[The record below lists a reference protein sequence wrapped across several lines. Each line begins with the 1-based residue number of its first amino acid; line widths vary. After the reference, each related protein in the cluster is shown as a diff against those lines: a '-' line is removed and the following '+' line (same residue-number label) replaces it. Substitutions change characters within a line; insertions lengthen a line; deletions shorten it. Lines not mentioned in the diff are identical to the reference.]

1 MFSNGGQGVM
11 SESIQKHPNEVD
23 SVTKYDSLSSYRN
36 SKTHSNGYLKKH
48 VTEEPLLLS
57 SDKSILP
64 TARDADA
71 WLAPGNIVWVKDT
84 SHGWWPAEV
93 TDIGVL
99 KDNDYQH
106 TARVLVQL
114 FKIHR
119 RFSCELKYF
128 PLGLLA
134 NSSISY
140 YAHESPTVAFGLLP
154 TDLQLQPSDC
164 CPQFADVASPW
175 LRNSTNNLREINS
188 FAACN
193 PPIAVQKNSSSRN
206 SCSAAQKS
214 SRCRP
219 TSPNRIQIPIQRKF
233 SHKRRLPAWEN
244 LLCAAPSP
252 KPGFGILR
260 MHPRLE
266 IKCFEERSQNP
277 SEAFQD
283 ALKQALSKYG
293 NDRLRTSESR
303 SAGEIRSPTQQD
315 KSPDDRLAGD
325 GGAPP
330 IWPELRPD
338 PVTMWCIALQGNLN
352 PLAVFFLVNYAFF
365 SGTSLWSIW
374 SVGSEER
381 ML

>member
-119 RFSCELKYF
+119 RVWADSSDLSQFS
-128 PLGLLA
+128 
-134 NSSISY
+134 N
-140 YAHESPTVAFGLLP
+140 
-154 TDLQLQPSDC
+154 
-164 CPQFADVASPW
+164 
-175 LRNSTNNLREINS
+175 
-188 FAACN
+188 
-193 PPIAVQKNSSSRN
+193 
-206 SCSAAQKS
+206 
-214 SRCRP
+214 
-219 TSPNRIQIPIQRKF
+219 
-233 SHKRRLPAWEN
+233 
-244 LLCAAPSP
+244 
-252 KPGFGILR
+252 
-260 MHPRLE
+260 
-266 IKCFEERSQNP
+266 CFEERSQNP

-315 KSPDDRLAGD
+315 KSPDASKTSISSSSKDDHDEEGGRGKRKKKTKIHFDEMAVADNPARKIRRLKIMRLLGLA
-325 GGAPP
+325 AP
-330 IWPELRPD
+330 
-338 PVTMWCIALQGNLN
+338 
-352 PLAVFFLVNYAFF
+352 
-365 SGTSLWSIW
+365 
-374 SVGSEER
+374 VGSPFSPTHKSS
-381 ML
+381 